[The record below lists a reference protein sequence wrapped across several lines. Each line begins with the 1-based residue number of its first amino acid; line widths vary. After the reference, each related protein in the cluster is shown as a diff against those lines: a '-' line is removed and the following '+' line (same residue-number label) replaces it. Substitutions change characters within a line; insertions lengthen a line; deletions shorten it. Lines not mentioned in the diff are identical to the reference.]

1 MNFNSS
7 VAAEGYGELILLA
20 NKIKKQKNERKKKK
34 IDVASGGGG
43 LKFFSQQI
51 FLFKCLWNCPPPSHT
66 FPVPHLL
73 RACTNYGDF

>member
-20 NKIKKQKNERKKKK
+20 NKIKKQKTKKR
-34 IDVASGGGG
+34 GGG

-51 FLFKCLWNCPPPSHT
+51 FLFKCLWNCPPPSHP

-73 RACTNYGDF
+73 KACTNYGDF